1 MNKDCRIGKNTIAT
15 SIKGSFQ
22 EIKLMR
28 NGKMPERSMED
39 LYKNIAKW
47 KSEATNVQS
56 HSNKA
61 LRG

>member
-1 MNKDCRIGKNTIAT
+1 MNKDCRIGKNTVVT

-28 NGKMPERSMED
+28 DGKMPERSMED